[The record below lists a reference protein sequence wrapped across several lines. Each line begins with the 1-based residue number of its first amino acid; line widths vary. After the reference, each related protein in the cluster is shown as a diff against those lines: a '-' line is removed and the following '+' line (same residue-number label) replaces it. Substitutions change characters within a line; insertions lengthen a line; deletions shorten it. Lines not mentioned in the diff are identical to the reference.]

1 MDWRSLIL
9 ATCVSGV
16 SIAVPSKI
24 PPAKNSLKQLPVEM
38 SQQQLQQ
45 QTAAISLRIRSAQK
59 VVGTGIAIYKQGSQY
74 AVVTNEHVL
83 KAGKAPYQI
92 QTPDGKIY
100 QATEVKDVN
109 FKGNDLAMLRFTSSI
124 EYTTAKLGKLP
135 PKVGD
140 DVFAGGFPFAEEGKK
155 DRGFVFKTGKVW
167 QVLDKAL
174 EGGYQIGYTNDI
186 EKGMSGGPLLNV
198 RGELVGVNGVHAY
211 PLWGDPYQYQD
222 GTQPSATLR
231 EQMSKYSWGIP
242 IGTFQDSVLPEKS
255 KLTETPL

>member
-9 ATCVSGV
+9 ATCISGI
-16 SIAVPSKI
+16 SIMLPAQI

-45 QTAAISLRIRSAQK
+45 QAAAISLRVRSAGR
-59 VVGTGIAIYKQGSQY
+59 VVGTGIAIRKQGSQY
-74 AVVTNEHVL
+74 AVLTNEHVL

-92 QTPDGKIY
+92 QTPDNKIY
-100 QATEVKDVN
+100 QATEVKDAN
-109 FKGNDLAMLRFTSSI
+109 FKGNDLAMLRFTSSV
-124 EYTTAKLGKLP
+124 EYTTAKLGALP

-140 DVFAGGFPFAEEGKK
+140 EVFAGGFPFAGEGEK

-167 QVLDKAL
+167 RVLDKAL

-186 EKGMSGGPLLNV
+186 EKGMSGGPLLNA

-211 PLWGDPYQYQD
+211 PLWGDPYQYKD
-222 GTQPSATLR
+222 GTEPNAALR
-231 EQMSKYSWGIP
+231 EQMSQYSWGIP
-242 IGTFQDSVLPEKS
+242 IDTFKELAPTAFEMTDASNN
-255 KLTETPL
+255 